1 MKRDTLL
8 ALVAAVGLH
17 AAFFW
22 GGQGF
27 KSAPARPAAPPPEE
41 PIPVIELLP
50 LSPAEPAS
58 ASPSGLAGGG
68 PVEAVPTPAATPEAV
83 ASTVASIQTS
93 FLAPVRPPALPG
105 LRSPGAGIALPA
117 GLAGAAGSGFASGLG
132 NLFNLADLDRPPT
145 PTLRVPPAYPFE
157 MRRAGLSGEVLVGF
171 IVDASGGVRD
181 AHVMRASRR
190 EFADEAMRAVRQW
203 QFQPGRKNGVP
214 VHTRMQVPL
223 VFNLQAD

>member
-1 MKRDTLL
+1 
-8 ALVAAVGLH
+8 
-17 AAFFW
+17 
-22 GGQGF
+22 
-27 KSAPARPAAPPPEE
+27 
-41 PIPVIELLP
+41 
-50 LSPAEPAS
+50 
-58 ASPSGLAGGG
+58 
-68 PVEAVPTPAATPEAV
+68 
-83 ASTVASIQTS
+83 
-93 FLAPVRPPALPG
+93 
-105 LRSPGAGIALPA
+105 
-117 GLAGAAGSGFASGLG
+117 
-132 NLFNLADLDRPPT
+132 
-145 PTLRVPPAYPFE
+145 